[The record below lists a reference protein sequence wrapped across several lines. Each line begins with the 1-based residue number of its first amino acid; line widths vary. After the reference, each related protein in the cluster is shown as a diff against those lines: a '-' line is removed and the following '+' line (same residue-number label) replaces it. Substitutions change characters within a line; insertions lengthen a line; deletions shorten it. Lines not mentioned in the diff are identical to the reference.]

1 ELKILKEELGTRIN
15 FDEVYENSLRI
26 SKDNFVAKSQVNF
39 QIKET
44 DDAIE
49 RFCPNDYI
57 PIKKIKQFGTFPD
70 SGFYWNSFLL
80 EHYVAMY
87 SSNYKLIHVGFNES
101 SCVGGIVKKISG
113 IETMNDLIVDVLANN
128 KVVLRKDSVVQYLYD
143 EGYLARRSYSG
154 IEKLIIKAKEMRNKK
169 GL

>member
-1 ELKILKEELGTRIN
+1 MCWW
-15 FDEVYENSLRI
+15 Y
-26 SKDNFVAKSQVNF
+26 
-39 QIKET
+39 
-44 DDAIE
+44 
-49 RFCPNDYI
+49 C
-57 PIKKIKQFGTFPD
+57 
-70 SGFYWNSFLL
+70 
-80 EHYVAMY
+80 
-87 SSNYKLIHVGFNES
+87 
-101 SCVGGIVKKISG
+101 KKISG